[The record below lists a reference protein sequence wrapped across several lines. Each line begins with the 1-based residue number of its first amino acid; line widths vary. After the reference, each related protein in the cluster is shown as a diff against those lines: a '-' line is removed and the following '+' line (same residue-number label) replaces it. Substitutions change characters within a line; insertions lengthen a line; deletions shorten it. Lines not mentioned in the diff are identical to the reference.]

1 MTTELAFQIGPAN
14 FSPASIYGS
23 TTDIGKLASDIL
35 LILTSFAGA
44 LSLVFIVIAGIKFV
58 TSGGDPKKLASASST
73 LTYAIIGIAVTI
85 LAFIILG
92 IVQFFLK
99 SRVPVT

>member
-1 MTTELAFQIGPAN
+1 MNQLAFQIGPAN

-23 TTDIGKLASDIL
+23 TTGFGKLASDII
-35 LILTSFAGA
+35 LILTSTAGA
-44 LSLVFIVIAGIKFV
+44 LSLAFIIIAGIKFV

-73 LTYAIIGIAVTI
+73 LTYAIIGLAVTI
-85 LAFIILG
+85 LAFVILR

-99 SRVPVT
+99 SAVPIT